1 MRRRQMIAAH
11 LAAFALFA
19 LGGAGAASGQ
29 QPIKAKIGQATPAL
43 SFLPLYAGR
52 ALETFAAEGV
62 DLQWSSIPGGDPVA
76 LAALDSGDIDFA
88 AVGAETAL
96 QAIAKGQPFQLIYS
110 LMSKM
115 SLELVASKAFLTRA
129 GVKPGDPL
137 EKRIRALKDATLGV
151 SAVRGAQDRA
161 ARWLIGQ
168 GGLDPARD
176 LKVALI
182 GPPPAIRAAFEKGAI
197 DAFMLSPPEGII
209 AERAD
214 TGRILIRLG
223 DEFSDLKQLH
233 FLVLVVKKPLDGG
246 RLEAARRVAR
256 AMIAASER
264 LLADPKGVGG
274 EIHKRFFARADG
286 DVILAAV
293 ESLKDGIATKGR
305 MSPRSIEFLLRFATQ
320 SGVEFEGNL
329 EPQRAEG
336 GLWSN
341 AVVDAASIR

>member
-1 MRRRQMIAAH
+1 MQRRKLIALY
-11 LAAFALFA
+11 LASLALSAF
-19 LGGAGAASGQ
+19 GAACAASAQ

-62 DLQWSSIPGGDPVA
+62 DLQWTSIPGGDPVA

-115 SLELVASKAFLTRA
+115 SLELVASKGFLERT
-129 GVKPGDPL
+129 GVEPGDPL

-197 DAFMLSPPEGII
+197 DAFVLSPPEGII

-214 TGRILIRLG
+214 AGRILVRLG
-223 DEFSDLKQLH
+223 DELPDLKQLH
-233 FLVLVVKKPLDGG
+233 FLVLVAKKPLEGAK
-246 RLEAARRVAR
+246 LEAARRAAR
-256 AMIAASER
+256 AMVAASER
-264 LLADPKGVGG
+264 LLADPKAVGG
-274 EIHKRFFARADG
+274 EIHKRFFARADIE
-286 DVILAAV
+286 VIVAAV
-293 ESLKDGIATKGR
+293 DSLKDGVATKGR
-305 MSPRSIEFLLRFATQ
+305 MSPPSIEFLLRFARQ

-329 EPQRAEG
+329 ESQRAEG
-336 GLWSN
+336 GLWTN
-341 AVVDAASIR
+341 AVVDAASKR

>member
-1 MRRRQMIAAH
+1 MRRRQLIAMQ
-11 LAAFALFA
+11 LAALAILA
-19 LGGAGAASGQ
+19 LGDAGAASAQ
-29 QPIKAKIGQATPAL
+29 QPLKVRIGQATPAL

-52 ALETFAAEGV
+52 ALETFSAEGI

-115 SLELVASKAFLTRA
+115 SLELVASKAFLERT

-137 EKRIRALKDATLGV
+137 DKRIRALKDATLGV

-161 ARWLIGQ
+161 ARWLVGQ
-168 GGLDPARD
+168 GGLDPSRD

-197 DAFMLSPPEGII
+197 DAFVLSPPEGII

-223 DEFSDLKQLH
+223 DEFGDLKQLH
-233 FLVLVVKKPLDGG
+233 FLVLVAKKPLDGVK
-246 RLEAARRVAR
+246 LEAARRVAR

-264 LLADPKGVGG
+264 VLTDPKTTGA
-274 EIHKRFFARADG
+274 EIHKRFFARADV
-286 DVILAAV
+286 DVILAAI

-305 MSPRSIEFLLRFATQ
+305 MSPASIEFLLRFATQ
-320 SGVEFEGNL
+320 SGVEFEGSL
-329 EPQRAEG
+329 ESQRAEG
-336 GLWSN
+336 GLWTN
-341 AVVDAASIR
+341 AVIDAASKR